1 MISAI
6 IGAQWGDEGKGKI
19 TDFLA
24 QKNDY
29 VVRYQGGN
37 NAGHT
42 LYINQKKYVLHLI
55 PSGILNPNARCLIA
69 QGVVINPKVLIEE
82 LDYLKSNDIV
92 PTSAQLGISL
102 QAPVITSYHVLL
114 DQMRES
120 KNDKQKIGTTGKGIG
135 PCYEDLTARKALL
148 MKDLLDKNTIQKK
161 LENILL
167 EKNVLFKNLYGS
179 NFVAIEEETE
189 NLYQY
194 GQILKPYLCDTLTEL
209 NIASKKKQN
218 ILFEGAQGVLL
229 DINFGSY
236 PYVTSSSPSLGGIIN
251 GTGLAKI
258 PDNVIGIAKAYCTR
272 VGEGPFPTELFDE
285 TGKEIQRIGNEFG
298 ATTGRIRRC
307 GWLDLPML
315 KYSCMVSGINQ
326 IILTKLDILHH
337 FSEIKVC
344 YKYIYKNQE
353 YSCFNQSMNFSEI
366 EPVYKTFKAPQ
377 INNKELSDDA
387 KAYLSY
393 IEEELEIPI
402 KIVAIGPERED
413 LIMR

>member
-82 LDYLKSNDIV
+82 LDYLKLSDIV

-102 QAPVITSYHVLL
+102 QAPVITSYHILL

-120 KNDKQKIGTTGKGIG
+120 QNDKQKIGTTGKGIG

-148 MKDLLDKNTIQKK
+148 MKDLLDKKTIQKK
-161 LENILL
+161 LENILQ
-167 EKNVLFKNLYGS
+167 EKNILFKNLYGS
-179 NFVAIEEETE
+179 SFTAIEEETE

-209 NIASKKKQN
+209 NIASEKKQN

-258 PDNVIGIAKAYCTR
+258 PDNVMGITKAYCTR

-337 FSEIKVC
+337 FDEIKVC
-344 YKYIYKNQE
+344 YKYIYENQE
-353 YSCFNQSMNFSEI
+353 YSCFNQSMNFSSI
-366 EPVYKTFKAPQ
+366 EPVYKTFKAPK

-393 IEEELEIPI
+393 IEKELEIPI